1 MCCYVFRQNEKFIS
15 ECDLTKYFEQLH
27 FVGYIYIIQE
37 YRYIHSKCHTSNNT
51 SIRVMDVANCQDAND
66 IDPTLALNAVKIV
79 WTPGLHRPV
88 LDVAIRC
95 LPFDFCSKED
105 MNGIPLM
112 LQIDSFLENE
122 RGIMGTKLINRSF
135 CPIRTFVRYVNN
147 SFFVLRIF

>member
-1 MCCYVFRQNEKFIS
+1 
-15 ECDLTKYFEQLH
+15 
-27 FVGYIYIIQE
+27 
-37 YRYIHSKCHTSNNT
+37 
-51 SIRVMDVANCQDAND
+51 MDVANCQEANE
-66 IDPTLALNAVKIV
+66 IDLSLALNAVKIV

-147 SFFVLRIF
+147 SFFVLRMPISADYVIEILSDKYCVEIPLPVLVVCY